1 VPIRLR
7 VALVFVAALAAAFAV
22 GGWLFYSR
30 LSASLLNATDAA
42 LAAQLS
48 QANRYLQGPRTA
60 PKPAVDANLLPGEY
74 VVQVLDASGRVRGA
88 SADAG
93 RRPLLP
99 PAAVAQARHGEVAL
113 TSTIDDDPARLLG
126 APVAGRPGW
135 VAIAGISLDE
145 SSRTLGGVTDGLIIG
160 GISFLILAGL
170 GAYWL
175 ARAALTPV
183 ERMRRQAAALSGTD
197 TGSTLQVPRTHDEIA
212 ALAVTMNDLLVRL
225 RRALARQRAFA
236 ADASHELRTPFAVLA
251 GELELAGRPGRTK
264 EELAAA
270 VTVAGEEV
278 TRLARITDD
287 LLLLARGDEGKLA
300 VHPEPTDIG
309 ALLARSA
316 ERAGARAGARAGQ
329 AGVTCRVDAP
339 AGLVVTADP
348 GRIRQA
354 VDNLV
359 DNALRF
365 APPGTEIVL
374 SAGWA
379 EGWLVIEVRDR
390 GPGFPADFLPHAFER
405 FRRPDRDRARSEGG
419 AGLGLAIV
427 RAIALA
433 HGGRVAAG
441 NQPGGGA
448 VVSLELP
455 GDGPIQRPGQ
465 SPSRR

>member
-1 VPIRLR
+1 MPIRLR
-7 VALVFVAALAAAFAV
+7 VALVFVAALAVAFAA

-30 LSASLLNATDAA
+30 LSASLLNTTDAA

-48 QANRYLQGPRTA
+48 QAGRYLHGPRTT
-60 PKPAVDANLLPGEY
+60 PGRAVDTKLLPGEY
-74 VVQVLDASGRVRGA
+74 VVQILDASGRVRAGN
-88 SADAG
+88 ADVG
-93 RRPLLP
+93 SRPLLP
-99 PAAVAQARHGEVAL
+99 PPAVARARRGEVAL
-113 TSTIDDDPARLLG
+113 TSTIDDDPARLLA
-126 APVAGRPGW
+126 APFPARPGW

-160 GISFLILAGL
+160 GIAFLILAGA

-175 ARAALTPV
+175 ARAALAPV
-183 ERMRRQAAALSGTD
+183 ERMRREAAALSGTD
-197 TGSTLQVPRTHDEIA
+197 TESTLRVPRTHDEIA
-212 ALAVTMNDLLVRL
+212 ALAVTMNDLLMRS
-225 RRALARQRAFA
+225 RRALARQRAFT

-251 GELELAGRPGRTK
+251 GELELAGRPGRTR

-270 VTVAGEEV
+270 VAVAGEEV

-316 ERAGARAGARAGQ
+316 ERAGARAGQ

-339 AGLVVTADP
+339 AGLMVTADP

-365 APPGTEIVL
+365 APRGTEIVL

-379 EGWLVIEVRDR
+379 AGWLVIEVRDH

-433 HGGRVAAG
+433 HGGRVAAR

-448 VVSLELP
+448 VVRLEIP
-455 GDGPIQRPGQ
+455 GALRPR
-465 SPSRR
+465 S